1 MLLVPETYPQKNK
14 TMQHQSL
21 NSNRNLEL
29 YHIFTIMLGLLS
41 LNYSS
46 VVLAQSPL
54 ASQEFTVGDYAEVE
68 VSTSGG
74 RIEVIG
80 KNTTKV
86 TINAIAY
93 VNGKRSSKANL
104 DNWSI
109 TIEEIQDKIVAKAEK
124 ESNMGWLRGGNNVSI
139 AFEIET
145 PVNTELN
152 ARTSGGSVIIENLS
166 GNQYARTSGGSM
178 EANNIQGN
186 IEMRTSGGAIR
197 LENIEGQAEAA
208 TSGGSIRAKKVT
220 QGLKVRTSGGSLNLQ
235 EISGSL
241 EAKTSGGSIEVGLIN
256 PIEYIEV
263 STSGGNVTV
272 EVPENLGYDLE
283 LTGSRVRTELRNF
296 TGSSSRDAI
305 KGSMNGGGIPL
316 KAWTSG
322 GLVSVKYY
330 KIAS

>member
-1 MLLVPETYPQKNK
+1 MHLQPQKPD
-14 TMQHQSL
+14 
-21 NSNRNLEL
+21 
-29 YHIFTIMLGLLS
+29 TISTIKYICPLLLGLFFVSFSHLAF
-41 LNYSS
+41 
-46 VVLAQSPL
+46 AQSPV

-80 KNTTKV
+80 KSTTKV
-86 TINAIAY
+86 TVNAIAY
-93 VNGKRSSKANL
+93 VNGRRSSNANL

-109 TIEEIQDKIVAKAEK
+109 TIEEIQGKIVAKAEK

-152 ARTSGGSVIIENLS
+152 ARTSGGSVSIENLS

-178 EANNIQGN
+178 DANNIQGN
-186 IEMRTSGGAIR
+186 VEMRTSGGAIR
-197 LENIEGQAEAA
+197 LENIEGQAEVA

-220 QGLKVRTSGGSLNLQ
+220 QGLKARTSGGSLHLQ

-241 EAKTSGGSIEVGLIN
+241 EARTSGGSIDVRLVN

-305 KGSMNGGGIPL
+305 KGAMNGGGIPL
-316 KAWTSG
+316 KARTSG
-322 GLVSVKYY
+322 GSVSLKYY
-330 KIAS
+330 KAAS

>member
-1 MLLVPETYPQKNK
+1 MHLQPQKPDSIRTIK
-14 TMQHQSL
+14 
-21 NSNRNLEL
+21 
-29 YHIFTIMLGLLS
+29 HIFSLVLGLFFV
-41 LNYSS
+41 SS
-46 VVLAQSPL
+46 SHLAFAQSPV

-80 KNTTKV
+80 KSTTKV
-86 TINAIAY
+86 TVNAIAY
-93 VNGKRSSKANL
+93 VNGRRSSNANL

-109 TIEEIQDKIVAKAEK
+109 TIEEIQGKIVAKAEK
-124 ESNMGWLRGGNNVSI
+124 ESNIRFKWFSWNNVSI

-152 ARTSGGSVIIENLS
+152 ARTSGGSVSIENLS

-178 EANNIQGN
+178 DANNIQGN
-186 IEMRTSGGAIR
+186 VEMRTSGGAIR
-197 LENIEGQAEAA
+197 LENIEGQAEVA

-220 QGLKVRTSGGSLNLQ
+220 QGLKARTSGGSLHLQ

-241 EAKTSGGSIEVGLIN
+241 EARTSGGSIDVRLVN

-305 KGSMNGGGIPL
+305 KGAMNGGGIPL
-316 KAWTSG
+316 KARTSG
-322 GLVSVKYY
+322 GSVSLKYY
-330 KIAS
+330 KAAS

>member
-1 MLLVPETYPQKNK
+1 MHLQPQKPD
-14 TMQHQSL
+14 
-21 NSNRNLEL
+21 
-29 YHIFTIMLGLLS
+29 TISTIKYICPLLLGLFFVSFSHLAF
-41 LNYSS
+41 
-46 VVLAQSPL
+46 AQSPV

-80 KNTTKV
+80 KSTTKV
-86 TINAIAY
+86 TVNAIAY
-93 VNGKRSSKANL
+93 VNGRRSSNANL

-109 TIEEIQDKIVAKAEK
+109 TIEEIQGKIVAKAEK
-124 ESNMGWLRGGNNVSI
+124 ESNMGWLRCCKDESI

-152 ARTSGGSVIIENLS
+152 ARTSGGSVSIENLS
-166 GNQYARTSGGSM
+166 GNQYARTSGGRM
-178 EANNIQGN
+178 IANNIQGN
-186 IEMRTSGGAIR
+186 VEMRTSGGAIR
-197 LENIEGQAEAA
+197 LENIEGQAEVA

-220 QGLKVRTSGGSLNLQ
+220 QGLKARTSGGSLHLQ

-241 EAKTSGGSIEVGLIN
+241 EARTSGGSIDVRLVN

-305 KGSMNGGGIPL
+305 KGAMNGGGIPL
-316 KAWTSG
+316 KARTSG
-322 GLVSVKYY
+322 GSVSLKYY
-330 KIAS
+330 KAAS